1 MTRDIPRQSL
11 LSSERVTPPSVE
23 DCVLR
28 HVLEKWATRQPDKTF
43 IAEGGDRQISYL
55 QMRDISA
62 RTAAGLRALGVRQG
76 QNVVVWLP
84 NSVDCLRVWFGI
96 NWLGAT
102 YVPINTAYRGSLLE
116 HVLDN
121 AGAELIIVHADL
133 APRLAEVNVAT
144 LRKAVIMGGE
154 ITAIPALETLPA
166 STLDAPES
174 GLPPLETPIE
184 PWHTQ
189 SIIYTSG
196 TTGPSKGVM
205 SSYAHLH
212 AMAGPEGFYML
223 SHDDRYMCNLP
234 LFHVGGTIPVMGM
247 LARGGS
253 ISLVSSFSTD
263 EFWPTIRKT
272 ETTVVLLLGV
282 MAGFIVKRP
291 PVPEDRQHSLRKV
304 IIVPLAEDAPAFA
317 QRFGVQTY
325 TLYNMT
331 EISTPLVS
339 GLDPAK
345 TGSCGQPRAGVEL
358 RIVDGNDYEVPQG
371 SVGELIVRT
380 STPWAMN
387 SGYYRNPSATAE
399 AWRNGWFHTGD
410 AFRMDEDGTFF
421 FVDRMKDA
429 IRRRGENISSF
440 EVEAEIAAFPSVAEV
455 AVYAVP
461 SEIAEDEV
469 MCAVAAAPGTP
480 LDLALL
486 VEFLVPR
493 LPHFMVPRYWRIVEA
508 LPKTPTQKVQKHILR
523 AEGITEDTWDREA
536 AGIHIR
542 RQKIGKRET
551 M

>member
-1 MTRDIPRQSL
+1 MTRTDLRQKTRPA
-11 LSSERVTPPSVE
+11 ERFAPPAAE
-23 DCVLR
+23 ECVLR
-28 HVLEKWATRQPDKTF
+28 PVLEKWAAAQPDKTF
-43 IAEGGDRQISYL
+43 VAESGGRRTSYR
-55 QMRDISA
+55 QMRDITA
-62 RTAAGLRALGVRQG
+62 RTASGLHALGVRQG

-84 NSVDCLRVWFGI
+84 NGLECIRIWFGI

-102 YVPINTAYRGSLLE
+102 YVPINTAYRGALLE

-133 APRLAEVNVAT
+133 APRLAEVGLAA
-144 LRKAVIMGGE
+144 LKKAVIVGGE
-154 ITAIPALETLPA
+154 PPRIAGLQLFPEDA
-166 STLDAPES
+166 LDAPES
-174 GLPPLETPIE
+174 DLPELAEPIE
-184 PWHTQ
+184 PWHMQ

-212 AMAGPEGFYML
+212 AMAGPEGFFML
-223 SHDDRYMCNLP
+223 GHDDRYMCNLP

-247 LARGGS
+247 LSRGAS
-253 ISLVSSFSTD
+253 ISLVSSFSTE
-263 EFWPTIRKT
+263 EFWPAVRET

-282 MAGFIVKRP
+282 MAGFVVKRP
-291 PVPEDRQHSLRKV
+291 PGPEDREHPLRKV

-317 QRFGVQTY
+317 KRFGVETY

-339 GLDPAK
+339 GLDPTK

-358 RIVDGNDYEVPQG
+358 RVVDENDCEVPQG
-371 SVGELIVRT
+371 GVGELIVRT

-387 SGYYRNPSATAE
+387 SGYYKNPEATAW

-410 AFRMDEDGTFF
+410 AFRVDEDGTFF

-440 EVEAEIAAFPSVAEV
+440 EVEAEIATFPAVAEV

-461 SEIAEDEV
+461 SELAEDEV
-469 MCAVAAAPGTP
+469 MCAVAAAPGIE
-480 LDLALL
+480 LDPVALIEHL
-486 VEFLVPR
+486 VSR
-493 LPHFMVPRYWRIVEA
+493 LPYFMVPRYLRVVEA

-523 AEGITEDTWDREA
+523 TEGITADTWDREA
-536 AGIHIR
+536 AGITIR
-542 RQKIGKRET
+542 RETIGG
-551 M
+551 